1 MSIKSIKSKKG
12 NKDIRG
18 LRNKARKPLLPNV
31 GHKRKSVCDDFDNT
45 EDGEI
50 ASAKKD
56 SNKTIGDLGENI
68 AIVFLEKRGFQ
79 VVDRN
84 YRNAIGEIDI
94 IAQKDDF
101 YYVVEVK
108 TLKIPSKQDINN
120 MKNPFDPNI
129 SIIRDG
135 DGMDWLKPE
144 ISLTKEKIR
153 KIKQVALKYCMDFG
167 IKEESLKFM
176 GMCVSLY
183 YSGSRVT
190 KSNLLSCKVKV
201 MPLLS

>member
-1 MSIKSIKSKKG
+1 MNIKSIKSKKS
-12 NKDIRG
+12 NNDFRG
-18 LRNKARKPLLPNV
+18 LKIKARKPLMQNV
-31 GHKRKSVCDDFDNT
+31 GRKKKNVCDDFNNT
-45 EDGEI
+45 EDDEI
-50 ASAKKD
+50 TSAKKD

-68 AIVFLEKRGFQ
+68 AVVFLEKRGFQ

-108 TLKIPSKQDINN
+108 TLKIPSKQDIDN

-135 DGMDWLKPE
+135 DGMNWLKPE
-144 ISLTKEKIR
+144 ISLTKDKIR

-176 GMCVSLY
+176 GMCISLY

-190 KSNLLSCKVKV
+190 KTNLLSCKVKV
-201 MPLLS
+201 VPLLN

>member
-1 MSIKSIKSKKG
+1 MSIKNKKDVKKYPKNNVRNRIKKTSRLI
-12 NKDIRG
+12 NKD
-18 LRNKARKPLLPNV
+18 RKRDVSDMSDEMEEVDSL
-31 GHKRKSVCDDFDNT
+31 KKS
-45 EDGEI
+45 DG
-50 ASAKKD
+50 
-56 SNKTIGDLGENI
+56 NKTIGDLGENI

-84 YRNAIGEIDI
+84 YRNSIGEIDI

-108 TLKIPSKQDINN
+108 TLKIPSKQDITKMN
-120 MKNPFDPNI
+120 NPFDPNI

-135 DGMDWLKPE
+135 DGIDWLKPE

-201 MPLLS
+201 IPLLN